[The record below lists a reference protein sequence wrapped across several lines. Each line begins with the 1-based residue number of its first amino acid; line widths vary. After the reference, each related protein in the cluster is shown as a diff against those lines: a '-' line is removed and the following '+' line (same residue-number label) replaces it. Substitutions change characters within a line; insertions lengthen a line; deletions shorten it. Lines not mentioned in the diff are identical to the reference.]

1 MFRTSSNR
9 NLKRHQIAKRYLLA
23 CVLALGSLLLTAQG
37 IELSHSHDNLQSQ
50 LDCQICFKQ
59 GSKGKV
65 LLSSGLNIEIQASI
79 AFSLESQPAQPF
91 VAVPPAKSRA
101 PPGLSN
107 S

>member
-1 MFRTSSNR
+1 MLRASSNR
-9 NLKRHQIAKRYLLA
+9 TLKRHQIAKRYLLA
-23 CVLALGSLLLTAQG
+23 CVLALGSLMLTAQG

-59 GSKGKV
+59 GSKGKA

-79 AFSLESQPAQPF
+79 AFNLESQSAQPF
-91 VAVPPAKSRA
+91 IAVPPAKSRA
-101 PPGLSN
+101 PPSLSI

>member
-1 MFRTSSNR
+1 MRRASTTR
-9 NLKRHQIAKRYLLA
+9 NLKRHQIARRYLLA
-23 CVLALGSLLLTAQG
+23 CVLAFGSLLLLAQG

-50 LDCQICFKQ
+50 LDCQICFKH

-79 AFSLESQPAQPF
+79 AFSLESQPPQPF

-101 PPGLSN
+101 PPALSN